1 MKILKYY
8 FKLKSIDIICIGEV
22 LIDFIG
28 HEINTS
34 INRTK
39 DYHRFLGGSPTNVA
53 VNASRIGL
61 SSLLVASCGQDGLGD
76 FIIRKL
82 KSSKVDVSSLRMIPE
97 VPTSVIFVS
106 KSTETPDF
114 IAYRQGDCEI
124 KLEQLPDELL
134 QKAKIFHTTCFA
146 LSKNP
151 ARETILNRAKKAKD
165 LGLKL
170 SIDIN
175 FSERIWPDREEAKA
189 VLKEYLS
196 NDPLVKLSE
205 DDCYRLF
212 AEVKSDEHIFDYF
225 HTLGATTICLT
236 KGKNGVVVS
245 DLNEGLFFQK
255 AIQIQ
260 EVKDTTGAGDAF
272 WTGFLYAQIHQKS
285 LLDCVSIAQK
295 LASIKLQNVGRLPDD
310 LDIEEI
316 IN

>member
-1 MKILKYY
+1 MKP
-8 FKLKSIDIICIGEV
+8 IDIICIGEV

-28 HEINTS
+28 HEVNTS

-53 VNASRIGL
+53 VNSSRLGL
-61 SSLLVASCGQDGLGD
+61 HSILVASCGQDGLGD
-76 FIIRKL
+76 YVIRKL
-82 KSSKVDVSSLRMIPE
+82 KANKVNTDFIGKSDT

-114 IAYRQGDCEI
+114 IPYRQADCEI
-124 KLEQLPDELL
+124 FENQLPDEIIAN
-134 QKAKIFHTTCFA
+134 AKIFHTTCFA

-151 ARETILNRAKKAKD
+151 ARQTILNRAKKAAA

-175 FSERIWPDREEAKA
+175 FSERIWPDREEAKQ
-189 VLKEYLS
+189 VLSEYLS

-212 AEVKSDEHIFDYF
+212 ASVKSEEFIFDYF
-225 HTLGATTICLT
+225 HKMGVSTICLT

-245 DLNEGLFFQK
+245 DVEKGLFFQK
-255 AIQIQ
+255 AIPI
-260 EVKDTTGAGDAF
+260 EEIKDTTGAGDAF
-272 WTGFLYAQIHQKS
+272 WTGFLFAQLNNHDLNSSIT
-285 LLDCVSIAQK
+285 IAQK

-310 LDIEEI
+310 
-316 IN
+316 ININELVS

>member
-1 MKILKYY
+1 MKP
-8 FKLKSIDIICIGEV
+8 IDIICIGEV

-28 HEINTS
+28 HEVNTS

-53 VNASRIGL
+53 VNSSRLGL
-61 SSLLVASCGQDGLGD
+61 HSILVASCGQDGLGD
-76 FIIRKL
+76 YVIRKL
-82 KSSKVDVSSLRMIPE
+82 KANKVNTDFIGKSDT

-114 IAYRQGDCEI
+114 IPYRQADCEI
-124 KLEQLPDELL
+124 FENQLPDEIIAN
-134 QKAKIFHTTCFA
+134 AKIFHTTCFA

-151 ARETILNRAKKAKD
+151 ARQTILNRAKKAAE

-175 FSERIWPDREEAKA
+175 FSERIWPDREEAKQ
-189 VLKEYLS
+189 VLSEYLS

-212 AEVKSDEHIFDYF
+212 ASVKSEEFIFDYF
-225 HTLGATTICLT
+225 HKMGVSTICLT

-245 DLNEGLFFQK
+245 DVEKGLFFQK
-255 AIQIQ
+255 AIPI
-260 EVKDTTGAGDAF
+260 EDIKDTTGAGDAF
-272 WTGFLYAQIHQKS
+272 WTGFLFAQLNQYDLNTS
-285 LLDCVSIAQK
+285 VTIAQK

-310 LDIEEI
+310 
-316 IN
+316 ININELVI

>member
-1 MKILKYY
+1 MKP
-8 FKLKSIDIICIGEV
+8 IDIICIGEV

-28 HEINTS
+28 HEVNTS

-53 VNASRIGL
+53 VNSSRLGL
-61 SSLLVASCGQDGLGD
+61 HSILVASCGQDGLGD
-76 FIIRKL
+76 YVIRKL
-82 KSSKVDVSSLRMIPE
+82 KANNVNTDFIGKSETI
-97 VPTSVIFVS
+97 PTSVIFVS

-114 IAYRQGDCEI
+114 IPYRQADCEI
-124 KLEQLPDELL
+124 FENQLPDEIIAN
-134 QKAKIFHTTCFA
+134 AKIFHTTCFA

-151 ARETILNRAKKAKD
+151 ARQTILNRAKKAAE

-175 FSERIWPDREEAKA
+175 FSERIWPDREEAKQ
-189 VLKEYLS
+189 VLSEYLS

-212 AEVKSDEHIFDYF
+212 ASVKSEEFIFDYF
-225 HTLGATTICLT
+225 HKMGVSTICLT

-245 DLNEGLFFQK
+245 DIEKGLFFQK
-255 AIQIQ
+255 AIPI
-260 EVKDTTGAGDAF
+260 EEIKDTTGAGDAF
-272 WTGFLYAQIHQKS
+272 WTGFLFAQLRQYDLNTSIT
-285 LLDCVSIAQK
+285 IAQK

-310 LDIEEI
+310 
-316 IN
+316 ININELVS